1 MKLTREFKIG
11 IVVTISLALL
21 YWGFNFLKGKD
32 VFSSERIF
40 KAVYQD
46 IAGLERANPVTIN
59 GVNVGQVRHIEFT
72 KDGAANVVIEIV
84 VKDNI
89 DIPANSTAKIIS
101 SDLLGSKAVLI
112 SLGNSSELA
121 ISGDTLSSEVEVSI
135 KEEVNRQL
143 APIKNKAEA
152 LMFSIDSVLT
162 MLQGVFSSTNT
173 ENFSKSVE
181 HIANSFEN
189 LESATG
195 KLDTLLIDQKSKIEN
210 ILGNVEAITK
220 NFKENEDQFNHILAN
235 FSSISDTLAAV
246 RFAETVNNVNYTMA
260 EMADITAKINRGEG
274 SLGLLVNDDSLYINL
289 ENTSRELDLLLQDIR
304 LNPKKYVRFSVF

>member
-11 IVVTISLALL
+11 IVVTLSFAFL

-32 VFSSERIF
+32 IFSNERVF
-40 KAVYQD
+40 KAVYED
-46 IAGLERANPVTIN
+46 IAGLERANPIVIN
-59 GVNVGQVRHIEFT
+59 GVNVGQVRNIEFT
-72 KDGAANVVIEIV
+72 KDGEANVVIEIV

-112 SLGNSSELA
+112 NLGNSSELA
-121 ISGDTLSSEVEVSI
+121 ISGDTLAAELEISI

-143 APIKNKAEA
+143 APIKDKAEA
-152 LMFSIDSVLT
+152 LMSSIDSVLT
-162 MLQGVFSSTNT
+162 MLQGIFSSSNT

-181 HIANSFEN
+181 HIASSFEN
-189 LESATG
+189 IESATG
-195 KLDTLLIDQKSKIEN
+195 TIDTLLSGQKTRIESILKNIDE
-210 ILGNVEAITK
+210 ITSNLK
-220 NFKENEDQFNHILAN
+220 TNEDQINHILAN
-235 FSSISDTLAAV
+235 FSAISDTLAAT
-246 RFAETVNNVNYTMA
+246 RFAETVNNVNSTMA
-260 EMADITAKINRGEG
+260 KMADISAKINRGEG

-289 ENTSRELDLLLQDIR
+289 ENTTRELDLLLQDIR